1 MTLLRAM
8 ILLSDYIIPQITSY
22 ILPCTGMTHQKA
34 LNTGIIASILLVAA
48 ILTTQ
53 QQQVGAHMYEVTCC
67 LCGIRERFTEE
78 DEAVVHAY
86 NHERVLTH
94 STSSGYFVSVNEV

>member
-1 MTLLRAM
+1 M
-8 ILLSDYIIPQITSY
+8 DCKQ
-22 ILPCTGMTHQKA
+22 A
-34 LNTGIIASILLVAA
+34 LKSGIIAVALLDATF
-48 ILTTQ
+48 LTTQ

-78 DEAVVHAY
+78 DEAVVHAF